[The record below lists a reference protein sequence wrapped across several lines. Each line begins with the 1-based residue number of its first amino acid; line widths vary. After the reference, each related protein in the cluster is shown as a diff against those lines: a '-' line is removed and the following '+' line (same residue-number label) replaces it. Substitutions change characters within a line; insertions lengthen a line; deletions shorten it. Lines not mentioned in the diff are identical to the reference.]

1 MKQKTI
7 IITATVLLSEP
18 IKQMYMRII
27 IKKMM
32 AGMLFTA
39 AAHTGVAQNVGI
51 GTTTPTARLH
61 VAGNQKIDSTYTL
74 ELGAGIAGKELNA
87 GKIGYQVFSP
97 SALDIVGAG
106 TQDNNRKITFWAE
119 GGALFKGNLFTNGD
133 LLINT
138 NATVGNNLTVNG
150 MIGAGLTYQFNDYVL
165 SSDYLGLYTIACPS
179 GTRLISGG
187 GGHRDFNIAAADI
200 TVNYSGPDLVSPLTT
215 WRLMVTNS
223 NGSASRTIR
232 IYCTCARIN

>member
-1 MKQKTI
+1 
-7 IITATVLLSEP
+7 
-18 IKQMYMRII
+18 MYMKRISYV
-27 IKKMM
+27 MM
-32 AGMLFTA
+32 ITLFLMGIGCTA
-39 AAHTGVAQNVGI
+39 LAQNVGT

-61 VAGNQKIDSTYTL
+61 VAGNQKIDSAYTL
-74 ELGAGIAGKELNA
+74 EMGAGLAGKEPNA
-87 GKIGYQVFSP
+87 GKIGYQVFS
-97 SALDIVGAG
+97 SSSLDIVGAG

-119 GGALFKGNLFTNGD
+119 GGALFKGNVFTNGD

-165 SSDYLGLYTIACPS
+165 SSGNLGLYTISCPS

-187 GGHRDFNIAAADI
+187 GGHRDFNTAAADI
-200 TVNYSGPDLVSPLTT
+200 TVNYSGPDFTAPLSN
-215 WRLMVTNS
+215 WRLLVTNS